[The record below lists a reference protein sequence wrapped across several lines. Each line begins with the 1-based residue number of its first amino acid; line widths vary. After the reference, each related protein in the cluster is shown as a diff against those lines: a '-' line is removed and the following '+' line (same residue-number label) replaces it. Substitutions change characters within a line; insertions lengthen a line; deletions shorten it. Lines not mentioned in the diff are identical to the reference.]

1 MGFGGNM
8 KMTMW
13 LWVLAPAAVLLA
25 AMSPMRAAAQSRSV
39 VAPETMAQAVVGGP
53 ANSGALA
60 PSEIIAR
67 LRSAG
72 FIPLSRPLQR
82 GGVYVLFALDREY
95 MDVRLAVDASN
106 GRVLSATRLAG
117 IRYGGPGFDGYE
129 VLSRYERA
137 PVPPADIPNVGPAR
151 SNAST
156 RRSPPLPRARPDDVT
171 SGVAKGI

>member
-1 MGFGGNM
+1 MFFQRNRE
-8 KMTMW
+8 
-13 LWVLAPAAVLLA
+13 A
-25 AMSPMRAAAQSRSV
+25 S
-39 VAPETMAQAVVGGP
+39 
-53 ANSGALA
+53 
-60 PSEIIAR
+60 
-67 LRSAG
+67 
-72 FIPLSRPLQR
+72 QR

-156 RRSPPLPRARPDDVT
+156 RRSPPLPRARPDDIT
-171 SGVAKGI
+171 SGVAKGIAPEAQAEPRAVIAPSRSGVTPAGTSPSGPAMVPIAPLN